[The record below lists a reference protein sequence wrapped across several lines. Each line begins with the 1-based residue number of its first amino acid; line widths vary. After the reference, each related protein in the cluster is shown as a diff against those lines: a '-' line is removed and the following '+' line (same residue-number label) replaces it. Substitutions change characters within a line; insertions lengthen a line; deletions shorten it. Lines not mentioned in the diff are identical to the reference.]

1 MKRTF
6 YILFICLAVLAKIL
20 LVTVIV
26 FTIVMSCCPPSCS
39 GPGES
44 PRGGGGGR
52 VWHEDKRADRVFN
65 ARICAIK

>member
-1 MKRTF
+1 MTLQKRTF
-6 YILFICLAVLAKIL
+6 YILFICLAVLAKVL

-26 FTIVMSCCPPSCS
+26 FTIVMSCCPPSCP

-44 PRGGGGGR
+44 QGGR
-52 VWHEDKRADRVFN
+52 VWSEEKHADRVFN